1 MLSEYLSYT
10 TTSIQVNPPSMEN
23 NKLESPHN
31 QKQLLVE
38 KIRKIIK
45 ELLLLD
51 QHYSFLEKEI
61 ITDADNTEEKPVDE
75 TTKELEET
83 LKHAK
88 EIEENVRKIS
98 AKLDKL
104 EINPSKDNCDDK
116 EDNEIDLMRE
126 LCSNI
131 LEEVS
136 TQNCVQSAVSEDLQR
151 QLSEM
156 DQQRLKLL
164 EDLQRQEEAHL
175 RKIEEIQMKNK
186 CDLEDRDMRCLQLE
200 EQIERLR
207 GDNDINLS
215 CSICFEPWST
225 ETEHR
230 LVCLPCGHLF
240 GSTCIREYLHRCPE
254 CPQCRTA
261 ANTCGIRYLYGR
273 PY

>member
-61 ITDADNTEEKPVDE
+61 KTDADNTEEKPVDE
-75 TTKELEET
+75 TTKELEGT

-156 DQQRLKLL
+156 N
-164 EDLQRQEEAHL
+164 
-175 RKIEEIQMKNK
+175 QMKNK